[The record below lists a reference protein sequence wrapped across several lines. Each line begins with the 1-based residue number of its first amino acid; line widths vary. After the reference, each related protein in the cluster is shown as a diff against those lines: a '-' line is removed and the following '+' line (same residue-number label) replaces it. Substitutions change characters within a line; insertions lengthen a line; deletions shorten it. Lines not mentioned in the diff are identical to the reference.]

1 MKFSKT
7 ILTFVSHCDIM
18 ITTTRLM
25 EEYTM
30 SLTIFAQRMKQAREQ
45 KNMKQNEL
53 AKIIGVTPTTIS
65 SYEKSDDEGNGKKPT
80 LENAQAIAKALGVSL
95 DWISGASNSIN
106 ASFADFTAKDFF
118 NSLITVLMETS
129 SVFDDSLQNGIVFNN
144 PDIIRFAK
152 KVSDLIKV
160 YRAGSIP
167 EDLFNVCIEKILD
180 DLKDY
185 TAIGNCILDDSE
197 AIEIEQSLYNLIYE
211 NDPEIGF
218 GEYKT
223 SVSKNYGYGD
233 SRTVKIIINPK
244 VFDRFTP
251 NNNKA
256 GENNG
261 NDNKKDE

>member
-1 MKFSKT
+1 
-7 ILTFVSHCDIM
+7 M

-53 AKIIGVTPTTIS
+53 AKIVGVTPTTIS

-180 DLKDY
+180 DFKNH
-185 TAIGNCILDDSE
+185 TVMGNCLLDYSE
-197 AIEIEQSLYNLIYE
+197 AADAEQSIYDAIYNE
-211 NDPEIGF
+211 PDIGF
-218 GEYKT
+218 GELT
-223 SVSKNYGYGD
+223 MSVSKCNGYNQD
-233 SRTVKIIINPK
+233 RKVKIVINQK
-244 VFDRFTP
+244 MIDEFNQATTFNEED
-251 NNNKA
+251 A
-256 GENNG
+256 NNG